1 MKNEEYCPIPTK
13 DQMRNRRNI
22 QIHESSNEELYKLY
36 DEVSQGIMEFGSVD
50 ELSNDFKRDKDLIK
64 LELKNRGLQ
73 VTNWIYKLKL
83 YFNIGKS

>member
-1 MKNEEYCPIPTK
+1 
-13 DQMRNRRNI
+13 MRNRRNI

-50 ELSNDFKRDKDLIK
+50 ELSDDFKRDKDLIK

-73 VTNWIYKLKL
+73 VPNWIYKLKL